1 MGGCTSPYEVLA
13 EDDLPVVG
21 LESRKIP
28 DPSERSLSNLFS
40 PNHRKFGSRRHKR
53 QHTAST
59 FYPVSDLHLQTGG
72 GVKKNI
78 HSRAELDQ
86 SDSLSAFY
94 PIACFF
100 REHNPTRQK
109 PRDLLE
115 RYSLSFAF
123 DFDDVLFILFRG
135 SQIHGV
141 PELSRLI
148 ADFPDYPSG
157 RRTVHMNIEN
167 VKKNTDACSPGA
179 VVSPADGK
187 VTGIWPVTENGVRQ
201 TRISIFLNVF
211 DVHVNR
217 SPTAGIIR
225 EVRYQTGKFGNAMN
239 LTSAEQNEQNI
250 VKVEGEGQ
258 RVTFKQ
264 IAGLLARRIVFTKKA
279 GDRVERGERVGL
291 IKFGS
296 RVDVFLDSSAS
307 LQVKI
312 GDRVKGGSSV
322 LALMPPAP
330 ELAVVGAEQIRQGA
344 F

>member
-1 MGGCTSPYEVLA
+1 MVPDGYYYALTLVFAAVLLGWLMGAFWALPALVLA
-13 EDDLPVVG
+13 AFFLWFFRDPER
-21 LESRKIP
+21 EIP
-28 DPSERSLSNLFS
+28 D
-40 PNHRKFGSRRHKR
+40 
-53 QHTAST
+53 T
-59 FYPVSDLHLQTGG
+59 
-72 GVKKNI
+72 
-78 HSRAELDQ
+78 
-86 SDSLSAFY
+86 
-94 PIACFF
+94 
-100 REHNPTRQK
+100 
-109 PRDLLE
+109 
-115 RYSLSFAF
+115 
-123 DFDDVLFILFRG
+123 
-135 SQIHGV
+135 
-141 PELSRLI
+141 
-148 ADFPDYPSG
+148 
-157 RRTVHMNIEN
+157 
-167 VKKNTDACSPGA
+167 PGA

-187 VTGIWPVTENGVRQ
+187 VTGIWLVTENGGRQ

-225 EVRYQTGKFGNAMN
+225 EVRYKTGKFGNAMN

-250 VKVEGEGQ
+250 VKVEGAGQ

-264 IAGLLARRIVFTKKA
+264 IAGLLARRIVFTKKT

-296 RVDVFLDSSAS
+296 RVDVFLDDSAS

-330 ELAVVGAEQIRQGA
+330 DLAAVGAEQIRQGA